1 MTLSLPLSAIDS
13 TCRCPHDW
21 SDDPLVSGNH
31 CEITNGFVLDNGST
45 NGTSLNN
52 APLKVGVK
60 KMLKAGDRLQI
71 GDRILRIETG
81 APRSAD
87 DDGQDLSRSKKFI
100 GGIGDKKDGD
110 KKDAAKDDSSSSS
123 QKESDEDAKLTVEYE
138 HTHILRLRMERRSGA
153 AGCEQLDCSGNSP
166 ALSDSSAH

>member
-1 MTLSLPLSAIDS
+1 MA
-13 TCRCPHDW
+13 R

-52 APLKVGVK
+52 APLKVNVK

-100 GGIGDKKDGD
+100 GGIVDKKDGD
-110 KKDAAKDDSSSSS
+110 KKDGGKDDSSSSS

-138 HTHILRLRMERRSGA
+138 HSHSATCPLIEAESGRIVRA
-153 AGCEQLDCSGNSP
+153 V
-166 ALSDSSAH
+166 